1 MKKSKIEDTLQPTK
15 SNYEKQ
21 FSEIQQ
27 FIRAAKERA
36 YSAVNHEMIELY
48 WQIGEYV
55 SKRVEKLEWG
65 NGVVKNLAIFLQ
77 KNEPDTRGFS
87 AQNIWRMKQ
96 FYEAYRKNEKLSP
109 LVRELTWSNNLLIM
123 SKTANDIEKE
133 FYLRLTIQEKYK
145 HKELERQLNT
155 NLFDRIIKDN
165 SILSMPLREL
175 HPTANDYFRDNY
187 MLDFLT
193 LPKPYKEKDLRQ
205 SIVANLKQF
214 ILEFGKD
221 FIFMGEEYRVQVGKS
236 DYKIDLLFYHR
247 ELQCLVAIELKTIE
261 FRPEHLGKMEFYLEA
276 LDRDVKKPHE
286 KPSVGIILCKYKDNS
301 VAEYALSRSLSP
313 ALIAKYQTELIAP
326 QLLQRKLNEFFELN
340 EGK

>member
-1 MKKSKIEDTLQPTK
+1 
-15 SNYEKQ
+15 
-21 FSEIQQ
+21 
-27 FIRAAKERA
+27 
-36 YSAVNHEMIELY
+36 
-48 WQIGEYV
+48 
-55 SKRVEKLEWG
+55 
-65 NGVVKNLAIFLQ
+65 
-77 KNEPDTRGFS
+77 
-87 AQNIWRMKQ
+87 
-96 FYEAYRKNEKLSP
+96 
-109 LVRELTWSNNLLIM
+109 M